1 MYSAVSNPFQQY
13 RTTSIKT
20 ASPAKLLLMLYEGLI
35 VFIKRGKQEIESG
48 NPAQAHISIVK
59 AQDILTELMS
69 NLNMEYP
76 ISHNLFQLY
85 DYMKQ
90 RLVAAN
96 IKKDTDIL
104 DEVLT
109 FAEELRDTWAQ
120 AAKIA
125 RGREAEI

>member
-1 MYSAVSNPFQQY
+1 
-13 RTTSIKT
+13 
-20 ASPAKLLLMLYEGLI
+20 MLYEGLI

>member
-1 MYSAVSNPFQQY
+1 MYSTMSNPYQQY
-13 RTTSIKT
+13 RTTSIQT

-35 VFIKRGKQEIESG
+35 VFIKKGKQEIESG
-48 NPAQAHISIVK
+48 NLVQAHNFIVK

-69 NLNMEYP
+69 NLKMEYP
-76 ISHNLFQLY
+76 ISQNLFQLY

-96 IKKDTDIL
+96 IKKDTEIL

-120 AAKIA
+120 AAKNIK
-125 RGREAEI
+125 GREAEI